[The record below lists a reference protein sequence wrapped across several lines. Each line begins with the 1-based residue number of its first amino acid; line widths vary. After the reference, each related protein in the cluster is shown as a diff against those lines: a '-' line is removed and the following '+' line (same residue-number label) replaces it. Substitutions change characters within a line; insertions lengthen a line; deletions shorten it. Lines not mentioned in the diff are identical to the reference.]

1 MDESNF
7 AQALRDRL
15 TQFARVNYGK
25 GQTYFEDYCGL
36 SGGTI
41 SSSKRNGMSALN
53 LARIASRCPEL
64 DLRWLLTGEGEMTGA
79 ARPAVSAGGNV
90 TTIGDVSGMTA
101 SPVTV
106 HGGGGGD
113 GRVVESLLEQNRA
126 LLEQNRLLTQQL
138 AVQTD
143 TIRGLAGL
151 K

>member
-1 MDESNF
+1 MDDANF
-7 AQALRDRL
+7 AQDLKNRL
-15 TQFARVNYGK
+15 TLFARLHYDK
-25 GQTYFEDYCGL
+25 GQNYFEEYCGIAN
-36 SGGTI
+36 GTI
-41 SSSKRNGMSALN
+41 GASKRNGMSALN

-106 HGGGGGD
+106 HGGGGD
-113 GRVVESLLEQNRA
+113 AGRLAEALLDQNRA
-126 LLEQNRLLTQQL
+126 LLDQNRALTEQL
-138 AVQTD
+138 AAQTE
-143 TIRGLAGL
+143 TIRRLAGV

>member
-1 MDESNF
+1 M
-7 AQALRDRL
+7 RDRL

-53 LARIASRCPEL
+53 LARIASRCPDL
-64 DLRWLLTGEGEMTGA
+64 DLRWLLTGEGEMAAA
-79 ARPAVSAGGNV
+79 ARPAPSAGGNV

-106 HGGGGGD
+106 HGGGGD
-113 GRVVESLLEQNRA
+113 AGRVVEALLDQNRA
-126 LLEQNRLLTQQL
+126 LLDQNRALTEQL
-138 AVQTD
+138 AAQTE
-143 TIRGLAGL
+143 TIRRLAGV

>member
-1 MDESNF
+1 M
-7 AQALRDRL
+7 RDRL
-15 TQFARVNYGK
+15 TQFAREIYGK

-53 LARIASRCPEL
+53 LARIASCCPEL
-64 DLRWLLTGEGEMTGA
+64 DLRWLLTGEGGMTAA
-79 ARPAVSAGGNV
+79 ARPAPFAGGNV

-106 HGGGGGD
+106 TVYGGRGD
-113 GRVVESLLEQNRA
+113 GCVVES

-138 AVQTD
+138 AAQTD
-143 TIRGLAGL
+143 IIMELAGMRV

>member
-1 MDESNF
+1 M
-7 AQALRDRL
+7 
-15 TQFARVNYGK
+15 
-25 GQTYFEDYCGL
+25 GQTNFELFTGL
-36 SGGTI
+36 APGSINKIKSGI
-41 SSSKRNGMSALN
+41 STTS
-53 LARIASRCPEL
+53 LAKIASRCPEL

-106 HGGGGGD
+106 HGGGD
-113 GRVVESLLEQNRA
+113 AGRLAESLLEQNRL

-151 K
+151 R

>member
-1 MDESNF
+1 M
-7 AQALRDRL
+7 RDRL
-15 TQFARVNYGK
+15 TQFARVSYGK

-106 HGGGGGD
+106 HGGGD
-113 GRVVESLLEQNRA
+113 AGRLAEALLDQNRA
-126 LLEQNRLLTQQL
+126 LLDQNRALTEQL
-138 AVQTD
+138 AAQTE
-143 TIRGLAGL
+143 TIRRLAGV